1 MAIGTSASAIQSAV
15 SEAYRSG
22 RRGCTI
28 PPVMLSP
35 ESDSDWLE
43 PARQNVLRFAGRLK
57 ADGAELQE
65 NQVTPDADQAVAK
78 IQQIQCLLGQII
90 AGLND
95 DAQHVPEQEIN
106 RT

>member
-1 MAIGTSASAIQSAV
+1 
-15 SEAYRSG
+15 
-22 RRGCTI
+22 
-28 PPVMLSP
+28 MLLP

-43 PARQNVLRFAGRLK
+43 PARQNAARFSGLLK
-57 ADGAELQE
+57 ADEANLRE
-65 NQVTPDADQAVAK
+65 NQATSDAAQAVAK

-95 DAQHVPEQEIN
+95 DAQRVPEQEIN